1 MDNRKGSFVRGAA
14 VLAIAGLIVKLIGAI
29 YRIPLANIIETDGLK
44 FYEVAY
50 PWYSWLLVISSA
62 GLPTAISKLVSER
75 VTLGDYRGARDI
87 FRGAMRILI
96 IIGTVTM
103 LIMLLGAE
111 LFAGITYPSYAQEM
125 IQKQSMVFR
134 VLSPALLF
142 VSIMCAY
149 RGYLQGM
156 QLMMGTA
163 VSQVVEQ
170 VGKLIIGFT
179 LAARLF
185 PKGPEYAAMGALL
198 GVSASEL
205 IALIVIWLF
214 YKRNKGRFNAKLSSS
229 LRTKPMRFRH
239 IAKKLLVIAIP
250 ITIGASIMP
259 LTGIMDSAMIT
270 RGLAGIGFTIDEA
283 SSAYAILRGNVTP
296 IINMPA
302 ALTTALAI
310 SLVPAISARMATKNY
325 KGVRSASKMGMK
337 LALIIGAPCAAGLY
351 VLAEPIIR
359 LLFTALEGQE
369 IILAADLM
377 KSCAV
382 GVLFLSLV
390 QTMTGV
396 LQGMGRPNIPVIN
409 LVFGGILK
417 VITMLILMRIPT
429 INIQGAAIST
439 IICYA
444 AAGILDTIYVLR
456 KTGMRVKFWDMFL
469 KPISAAVVMAVSVSL
484 CYNALNAAG
493 HNTLATVGSVAVG
506 VVVYAALMFLL
517 KMFSPE
523 ELEFM
528 PGGHKLRR
536 LMYRNER

>member
-1 MDNRKGSFVRGAA
+1 
-14 VLAIAGLIVKLIGAI
+14 
-29 YRIPLANIIETDGLK
+29 
-44 FYEVAY
+44 
-50 PWYSWLLVISSA
+50 
-62 GLPTAISKLVSER
+62 
-75 VTLGDYRGARDI
+75 
-87 FRGAMRILI
+87 
-96 IIGTVTM
+96 
-103 LIMLLGAE
+103 
-111 LFAGITYPSYAQEM
+111 
-125 IQKQSMVFR
+125 
-134 VLSPALLF
+134 
-142 VSIMCAY
+142 
-149 RGYLQGM
+149 
-156 QLMMGTA
+156 
-163 VSQVVEQ
+163 
-170 VGKLIIGFT
+170 
-179 LAARLF
+179 
-185 PKGPEYAAMGALL
+185 
-198 GVSASEL
+198 
-205 IALIVIWLF
+205 
-214 YKRNKGRFNAKLSSS
+214 
-229 LRTKPMRFRH
+229 MRFRH

-444 AAGILDTIYVLR
+444 AAGILDTIYVMR

-469 KPISAAVVMAVSVSL
+469 KPISASVVMAVSVSL

>member
-62 GLPTAISKLVSER
+62 GLPTAISKLVSDR

-134 VLSPALLF
+134 ALSPALLF

>member
-134 VLSPALLF
+134 ALSPALLF

-469 KPISAAVVMAVSVSL
+469 KPISASVVMAVSVSL

-506 VVVYAALMFLL
+506 EVVYAALMFLL

-536 LMYRNER
+536 LMYRNGR

>member
-14 VLAIAGLIVKLIGAI
+14 VLAIAGLIVKIIGAI

-103 LIMLLGAE
+103 LIMLLGSE

-134 VLSPALLF
+134 ALSPALLF

-469 KPISAAVVMAVSVSL
+469 KPISASVVMAVSVSL
-484 CYNALNAAG
+484 CYSALNAAG

-536 LMYRNER
+536 LMYRNGR

>member
-1 MDNRKGSFVRGAA
+1 M
-14 VLAIAGLIVKLIGAI
+14 
-29 YRIPLANIIETDGLK
+29 
-44 FYEVAY
+44 AY

-75 VTLGDYRGARDI
+75 VMLGDYRGARDI
-87 FRGAMRILI
+87 FRIAMRILI
-96 IIGTVTM
+96 VIGTVTM
-103 LIMLLGAE
+103 LIMLFGAGI
-111 LFAGITYPSYAQEM
+111 FAGITYPSYAQEM

-134 VLSPALLF
+134 ALSPALLF

-179 LAARLF
+179 LAAQLF

-214 YKRNKGRFNAKLSSS
+214 YRRNKGKFNAKLSSS
-229 LRTKPMRFRH
+229 QRTKPMRFRH
-239 IAKKLLVIAIP
+239 IANNLLLIAIP

-302 ALTTALAI
+302 SLTTALAI

-351 VLAEPIIR
+351 VLAEPIIG
-359 LLFTALEGQE
+359 LLFEKLKGQQLM
-369 IILAADLM
+369 LAADLM
-377 KSCAV
+377 RSCSV

-417 VITMLILMRIPT
+417 VITMLILMRIPN

-456 KTGMRVKFWDMFL
+456 KTGMRVNFWDMFL
-469 KPISAAVVMAVSVSL
+469 KPIAAALIMAVAVSF
-484 CYNALNAAG
+484 CYNALHAAG
-493 HNTLATVGSVAVG
+493 HNTLATVGSVSVG

-517 KMFSPE
+517 RMFSPD

-528 PGGHKLRR
+528 PGGQRLRR